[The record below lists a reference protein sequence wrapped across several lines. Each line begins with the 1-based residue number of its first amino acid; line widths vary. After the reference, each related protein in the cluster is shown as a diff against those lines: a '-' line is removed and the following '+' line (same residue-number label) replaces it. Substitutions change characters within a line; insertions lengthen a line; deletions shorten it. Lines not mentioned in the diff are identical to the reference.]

1 MSTPKTEPSFTG
13 RSGPGLLVRA
23 ALPAIPGI
31 NALPGIK
38 KTGVAYEELSLTR
51 EPVALERKAVDAYAE
66 LCGFPIK
73 DTVPLPYPH
82 MLAFPLHMALMSSPD
97 FPSPAMGMVHIENS
111 ISGYRPVSVGEA
123 VAVTATV
130 GKPEPHPVGKAY
142 RFLTVATVEGEVVWE
157 STSTYLVRGKRN
169 PDVSWKSD
177 LVEVEPSGPVFPL
190 KADLGRRYAKVAGD
204 YNPIHLYPLTA
215 KALGFKRQIAH
226 GMWTKARC
234 IAALEN
240 RLPGAVRV
248 DVAFKKPV
256 FLPSSVAFGSL
267 KHLDGYD
274 FSLQNSAEHKR
285 GSDTLHLVGR
295 TTAL

>member
-1 MSTPKTEPSFTG
+1 MSAPKIEPSFTG

-51 EPVALERKAVDAYAE
+51 EPVVLERDAVDAYAE

-111 ISGYRPVSVGEA
+111 ISGYRPISVGEA
-123 VAVTATV
+123 VAVTTTV
-130 GKPEPHPVGKAY
+130 GQPEPHPVGKAY
-142 RFLTVATVEGEVVWE
+142 RFLTVATVEGEVAWE

-169 PDVSWKSD
+169 PDVSWLGPTPGRD
-177 LVEVEPSGPVFPL
+177 LIEVDPSGPVFPL

-274 FSLQNSAEHKR
+274 FSLRKR

>member
-1 MSTPKTEPSFTG
+1 MDSHTTS
-13 RSGPGLLVRA
+13 
-23 ALPAIPGI
+23 
-31 NALPGIK
+31 
-38 KTGVAYEELSLTR
+38 
-51 EPVALERKAVDAYAE
+51 
-66 LCGFPIK
+66 
-73 DTVPLPYPH
+73 
-82 MLAFPLHMALMSSPD
+82 
-97 FPSPAMGMVHIENS
+97 
-111 ISGYRPVSVGEA
+111 
-123 VAVTATV
+123 
-130 GKPEPHPVGKAY
+130 PHPVGKAY
-142 RFLTVATVEGEVVWE
+142 RFLTVATVGGEVVWE
-157 STSTYLVRGKRN
+157 STSTYLVRGRRN
-169 PDVSWKSD
+169 PDATWPSD
-177 LVEVEPSGPVFPL
+177 LVDVAPSGPVFPL

-240 RLPGAVRV
+240 RLPDAARV

-274 FSLQNSAEHKR
+274 FSLHKR
-285 GSDTLHLVGR
+285 GSDTLHLLGR

>member
-13 RSGPGLLVRA
+13 RSGPALLVRA

-111 ISGYRPVSVGEA
+111 ISGYRPISVGEA

-130 GKPEPHPVGKAY
+130 GQPEPHPVGEAY

-177 LVEVEPSGPVFPL
+177 LIEVDPSGPVFPL

-240 RLPGAVRV
+240 RLSDAVRV

-274 FSLQNSAEHKR
+274 FSLHKR

-295 TTAL
+295 TTTL

>member
-1 MSTPKTEPSFTG
+1 MASAQIQRSFSG
-13 RSGPGLLVRA
+13 KAGPGLLLKA
-23 ALPAIPGI
+23 ALPAIPGVNTI
-31 NALPGIK
+31 PGIK
-38 KTGVAYEELSLTR
+38 KTGAAYDELSITR
-51 EPVALERKAVDAYAE
+51 EPVVLERDAVAAYAE

-82 MLAFPLHMALMSSPD
+82 MLAFPLHMALMSSPE

-111 ISGYRPVSVGEA
+111 ISGYRPISVGEA
-123 VAVTATV
+123 VAVTTTV
-130 GKPEPHPVGKAY
+130 GQPEPHPVGKAY
-142 RFLTVATVEGEVVWE
+142 RFLTVATVGGEVVWE
-157 STSTYLVRGKRN
+157 STSTYLVRGRRN
-169 PDVSWKSD
+169 PDVVWPSD
-177 LVEVEPSGPVFPL
+177 FAEVNPSGPVFPL
-190 KADLGRRYAKVAGD
+190 KTDLGRRYAKVAGD
-204 YNPIHLYPLTA
+204 YNPIHLFPLSA

-240 RLPGAVRV
+240 RLPDAARV

-274 FSLQNSAEHKR
+274 FSLHKR

>member
-1 MSTPKTEPSFTG
+1 MSDTFTG

-38 KTGVAYEELSLTR
+38 KTGVSYEELSLAR
-51 EPVALERKAVDAYAE
+51 EPVVLERGAVDAYAE
-66 LCGFPIK
+66 LCGFPLK
-73 DTVPLPYPH
+73 DTAPLPYPH

-111 ISGYRPVSVGEA
+111 ISGYRPIAVGEA

-130 GKPEPHPVGKAY
+130 GQPEPHPVGKAY

-169 PDVSWKSD
+169 PDVSWPSD
-177 LVEVEPSGPVFPL
+177 LAEVEASGPVFPL

-215 KALGFKRQIAH
+215 KALGFQRQIAH

-256 FLPSSVAFGSL
+256 FLPSSVAFGAL

-274 FSLQNSAEHKR
+274 FSLRKSAAHKS

>member
-1 MSTPKTEPSFTG
+1 MKAAFAVVRERLRGLDMPVKG
-13 RSGPGLLVRA
+13 RIL
-23 ALPAIPGI
+23 
-31 NALPGIK
+31 
-38 KTGVAYEELSLTR
+38 
-51 EPVALERKAVDAYAE
+51 
-66 LCGFPIK
+66 
-73 DTVPLPYPH
+73 
-82 MLAFPLHMALMSSPD
+82 
-97 FPSPAMGMVHIENS
+97 
-111 ISGYRPVSVGEA
+111 
-123 VAVTATV
+123 
-130 GKPEPHPVGKAY
+130 
-142 RFLTVATVEGEVVWE
+142 VATVEGEVVWE

-169 PDVSWKSD
+169 ADVTWLGPTPGRD
-177 LVEVEPSGPVFPL
+177 LIEVDPSGPVFPL

-215 KALGFKRQIAH
+215 KALGFRRQIAH

-274 FSLQNSAEHKR
+274 FSLHKR

>member
-13 RSGPGLLVRA
+13 RSGPALLVRA
-23 ALPAIPGI
+23 ALPVIPGI

-51 EPVALERKAVDAYAE
+51 EPVVLERDAVDAYAE

-130 GKPEPHPVGKAY
+130 GQPEPHPVGKAY

-177 LVEVEPSGPVFPL
+177 LIEVDPSGPVFPL

-274 FSLQNSAEHKR
+274 FSLQNLAEHKR